1 MKKNRQQKL
10 YYIETG
16 LGAGIRLSSSE
27 INAEKEALK
36 EAGTFAG
43 VSVVRL
49 ATKKDIVSVKAM
61 GGYIP
66 NIKRGY

>member
-1 MKKNRQQKL
+1 MSQKL

-16 LGAGIRLSSSE
+16 LGAGIRLAPSQTK
-27 INAEKEALK
+27 AEKEALE

-49 ATKKDIVSVKAM
+49 ATKEDIASVRAM
-61 GGYIP
+61 GGHIP
-66 NIKRGY
+66 ELDEEQK